1 MLQFFRKIPQKIFG
15 KHKKAKNTVK
25 PSAFAEEN
33 EAALEEPEVIIPAP
47 ESSDLPVVNE
57 PEVKEV
63 SFAQEPVR
71 VRRTR
76 NTTFTRRPKTPPPP
90 HLEPEPLQTD
100 REEMYNKI
108 QEQTAALQ
116 EKNPI
121 NAVTK
126 ESMKDEIARKA
137 KERRHRTHT
146 HNHYYKGKGKDSYH
160 LEGRELKSV
169 FEDDDGKKLPVDQRQ
184 EILRE
189 LQKGERKLHFR

>member
-1 MLQFFRKIPQKIFG
+1 MLQFFKKIPQKIFG

-25 PSAFAEEN
+25 PLALAEEN
-33 EAALEEPEVIIPAP
+33 EAALEPEIIIPVP
-47 ESSDLPVVNE
+47 ESSDLQVVNE

-63 SFAQEPVR
+63 SFAEEPVR

-76 NTTFTRRPKTPPPP
+76 NTTFTRRPKTPSPA
-90 HLEPEPLQTD
+90 HLEPAPLQTD

-121 NAVTK
+121 KEVAQ
-126 ESMKDEIARKA
+126 ESMKDEIVRKA

-146 HNHYYKGKGKDSYH
+146 HNHHYKGKGKDSYH